1 MILNLHIYQQE
12 VFCLQQQQLNQIKT
26 WREQVS
32 SITKSFCTDN
42 GIFFVDCHELQ
53 LWIVPK
59 LNNIFK
65 QLVQMV
71 VLDVIRLSDEEVKD
85 VEKLSE
91 VHVIFTLGNNVNSKA
106 TWKNN
111 KCDST
116 FIKGYSKNKIAGA

>member
-1 MILNLHIYQQE
+1 MQF
-12 VFCLQQQQLNQIKT
+12 FCLQQQQLNQIKT

-42 GIFFVDCHELQ
+42 GIFFVDCRELQ

-91 VHVIFTLGNNVNSKA
+91 VHVHVIFTLGNHMNSKA

-111 KCDST
+111 KCDKY
-116 FIKGYSKNKIAGA
+116 IYQRL

>member
-1 MILNLHIYQQE
+1 MSLVKASLNKNTFFL
-12 VFCLQQQQLNQIKT
+12 LQQQLNQIKA

-32 SITKSFCTDN
+32 IITKSFCTTN
-42 GIFFVDCHELQ
+42 GIFFVECRELQ
-53 LWIVPK
+53 LWILPK

-91 VHVIFTLGNNVNSKA
+91 VQMYNVICIGNHMIQVLYGKIHVSMLSK
-106 TWKNN
+106 
-111 KCDST
+111 
-116 FIKGYSKNKIAGA
+116 FFKG